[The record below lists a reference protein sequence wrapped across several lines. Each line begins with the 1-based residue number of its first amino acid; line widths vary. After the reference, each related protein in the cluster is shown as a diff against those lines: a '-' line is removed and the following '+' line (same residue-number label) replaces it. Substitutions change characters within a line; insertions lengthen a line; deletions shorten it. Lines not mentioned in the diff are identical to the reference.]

1 MQATLSLMVVNQRQG
16 GGQKVEGDVLNLKE
30 FLFGGGLAMFI
41 CKRTISTRL

>member
-30 FLFGGGLAMFI
+30 FFI
-41 CKRTISTRL
+41 WRRLSHVHM